1 MKTIAQ
7 QLNWDFEVNGNLE
20 IRNKDWQLIYLELSN
35 AFWAKW
41 EYNSRG
47 NQAYYQDSKGVI
59 IDNRPKSCEG
69 KMVEFDGV
77 KYKLVKV

>member
-7 QLNWDFEVNGNLE
+7 QIKWDFEVNGNLE

-59 IDNRPKSCEG
+59 IDNRIPEIIEQNG
-69 KMVEFDGV
+69 H
-77 KYKLVKV
+77 KYQLIK